1 MSGDPGLR
9 FWLHYAARQG
19 AIYEEEGDE
28 ALVVLPRAAQEA
40 FGLAEE
46 IAVTADPEV
55 AQEDGA
61 LLLMPGHPLLE
72 QAAKDVLDQGDVG
85 YTYAAWPA
93 KAPPTPAHLL
103 ERAREQFPVDHGRI
117 DEAQP
122 EGAPLSV
129 YVPALRL
136 AALVTYTVDDR
147 FQERVEVL
155 VDARTGI
162 ALAEAVRLSPLAVAD
177 RGHPALAP
185 DLPLAL
191 EAVHAL
197 VEQQAIAREAELA
210 RQVQTTL
217 RDELERVNGYY
228 AAALESIVR
237 RRAAA
242 LPERQALLD
251 AQAEATRGEQARRIT
266 EIEEKFRPR
275 HSVQPF
281 RLHLV
286 LLPALLFLVDFR
298 RGERRYPLAL
308 TWLLHQAAFAAIRCP
323 HCGSPEPLVAGRNFL
338 GCRHCLARPVATPA
352 PTTRPP
358 DAEDTGRYTSQEAA
372 PKPSPA
378 LLPGR
383 RAEQAAA
390 AAQPAMTAARAATA
404 PGKAAPVPPPAVVQ
418 ALHLPDVHDQQRAQR
433 LGEELPVSFWQSA
446 LAGTAW
452 PQRRLVPDSPL
463 GTIYRLYGASGPLF
477 AVGLAPTARPEQ
489 LTMRT
494 APLDTQFDTQTGG
507 HLRVGETGFPYTLRW
522 RLVANQP
529 MLFEALPYT
538 QILGNRL
545 PPPYALQAQAAGRVF
560 TNVPRPRLA
569 LGPVGTALWERDL
582 AALGLPVLV
591 RCLTAWWRVEGRP
604 GLAPFGPDV
613 LAAAL
618 VHLVGPIAGLRRTRT
633 ATAAVYSVAPLEVS
647 RAARELETLLQ
658 LSELHAW

>member
-1 MSGDPGLR
+1 MSEDPGLR

-28 ALVVLPRAAQEA
+28 TLVVLPKAAQEA

-72 QAAKDVLDQGDVG
+72 QAAKEVLDQGDVG
-85 YTYAAWPA
+85 YAYAAWPA
-93 KAPPTPAHLL
+93 TAPPSPARLL
-103 ERAREQFPVDHGRI
+103 DRAREQFPVEHGRI

-122 EGAPLSV
+122 AGAPLSV
-129 YVPALRL
+129 YFPALRL

-162 ALAEAVRLSPLAVAD
+162 ALNEGARLSPLLVPD
-177 RGHPALAP
+177 RGYPALAP

-191 EAVHAL
+191 QAVHAL
-197 VEQQAIAREAELA
+197 VEEQATEREAELA
-210 RQVQTTL
+210 RQVQTAL
-217 RDELERVNGYY
+217 HDELERVNGYY
-228 AAALESIVR
+228 AAGLESILR
-237 RRAAA
+237 RREAA

-251 AQAEATRGEQARRIT
+251 AQAEATRGERARRIT

-275 HSVQPF
+275 HTVQPF

-286 LLPALLFLVDFR
+286 LLPALRFPVDFR
-298 RGERRYPLAL
+298 RGERRYPFAL
-308 TWLLHQAAFAAIRCP
+308 TWLLHRAAFAAVRCP

-338 GCRHCLARPVATPA
+338 GCRHCLARPEALPA
-352 PTTRPP
+352 QAPSARPP
-358 DAEDTGRYTSQEAA
+358 DAEETE
-372 PKPSPA
+372 
-378 LLPGR
+378 R
-383 RAEQAAA
+383 RTEPAAA
-390 AAQPAMTAARAATA
+390 TEQPAMPAARSHTA
-404 PGKAAPVPPPAVVQ
+404 RGKAAPLPPPAVVQ
-418 ALHLPDVHDQQRAQR
+418 ALHLPDVRDQQRAQR

-452 PQRRLVPDSPL
+452 PPRRLAPDSPL
-463 GTIYRLYGASGPLF
+463 STIYRLYGASGPLF

-489 LTMRT
+489 ITMRT
-494 APLDTQFDTQTGG
+494 PPLDPQFVTQTGG

-522 RLVANQP
+522 RLVENQP
-529 MLFEALPYT
+529 VLFEALPYT

-545 PPPYALQAQAAGRVF
+545 PPAYALHAQAAGRLF

-569 LGPVGTALWERDL
+569 LGPVDTALWERDL
-582 AALGLPVLV
+582 ATVGLPVLV
-591 RCLTAWWRVEGRP
+591 RCLTAWWRVERQP
-604 GLAPFGPDV
+604 RLQPFVPNV

-618 VHLVGPIAGLRRTRT
+618 VHLVGPIAGVRRTRI
-633 ATAAVYSVAPLEVS
+633 ATAAVYTVAPLEVS
-647 RAARELETLLQ
+647 RAARELQTLLQ
-658 LSELHAW
+658 LSDLRAW